1 MAKNSAV
8 LSVAITADTKK
19 FKSGLDGASAQIG
32 KFSKSVG
39 RASKKVA
46 KGLGIM
52 GGAALGLGAVAG
64 KHLFSVGEELV
75 SLDKKI
81 STVFSGESA
90 ATVKTWA
97 DEVAGR
103 MGLTSTAAQG
113 LAANAGDLL
122 KPMGATAQE
131 AALMSTQIVGLSGAL
146 SEWSAG
152 QFGVEETAE
161 ILQKALLGERDSL
174 KALGISISQAEVD
187 QLALTLAQADGRD
200 AITNMDKALATQQL
214 IMDKSTDAQ
223 AAYAEGGNQLTASQ
237 NQLKATM
244 GELEE
249 TLARKLL
256 PAFASIAMFVMTQ
269 VVPVLEKR
277 LPQAFAWIETHVLPV
292 VKAIAADV
300 VASFEQLVEWV
311 KENWP
316 EIQATISGVLD
327 TIVEVV
333 EAALLIMQV
342 AWDVFGER
350 LVKTLAALVGP
361 VSVLISNIVQI
372 IQGLIDFVFGVFT
385 GDWQRAWDGI
395 KAIFE
400 GVMNGLAAIIDIA
413 WLAVKFAVGAL
424 IDGVKLLWDWSFLS
438 DWVDKAF
445 DVGVEIVQ
453 AIVDGIKSAP
463 GAIAGAITDQLPGAG
478 AIGGAWGWVK
488 DKVPRGATGGI
499 VTRPTLALIG
509 EAGPEAVV
517 PLNRTP
523 GSSPLPGGGGGDVN
537 VTVNMPAGSSG
548 EDVVAALQS
557 YVRRRGALP
566 LAIGSAR
573 Y

>member
-1 MAKNSAV
+1 MAKSSAV

-19 FKSGLDGASAQIG
+19 FTKGIDGASAQIG

-39 RASKKVA
+39 RASKKVV

-90 ATVKTWA
+90 ATVKDWS

-103 MGLTSTAAQG
+103 MGLTSTQAQG

-174 KALGISISQAEVD
+174 KALGISINQAEVD
-187 QLALTLAQADGRD
+187 QLAMNLAQADGRD

-249 TLARKLL
+249 TVARKLL
-256 PAFASIAMFVMTQ
+256 PAFAAIAMFVMTK

-277 LPQAFAWIETHVLPV
+277 LPQAFAWIETHVVPV
-292 VKAIAADV
+292 VRAIAADV

-316 EIQATISGVLD
+316 EIQATISAVLD
-327 TIVEVV
+327 TIVEIV

-361 VSVLISNIVQI
+361 VSDLISNIVRI
-372 IQGLIDFVFGVFT
+372 IQGLTDFVFGVFT

-413 WLAVKFAVGAL
+413 WLAVKFAVGSL

-445 DVGVEIVQ
+445 DVGAGLVQ

-463 GAIAGAITDQLPGAG
+463 GAIKDAITSLIPGSG
-478 AIGGAWGWVK
+478 IVSKAW
-488 DKVPRGATGGI
+488 DIFSSPFPGATGGI

-517 PLNRTP
+517 PLNRSP
-523 GSSPLPGGGGGDVN
+523 GSSPLPAGGGGDVN
-537 VTVNMPAGSSG
+537 VTVNMPAGSNG

-566 LAIGSAR
+566 LAIGTAR